1 MVIESFTFDK
11 GINLKKS
18 PLFLEDGEEVTCE
31 NFSFDHIGILEGRE
45 AKTVGV
51 LIDADEA

>member
-1 MVIESFTFDK
+1 MSIESFTFDK

-18 PLFLEDGEEVTCE
+18 PLFLEDGEVYSIQ
-31 NFSFDHIGILEGRE
+31 NFSFNHIGILEGRE

-51 LIDADEA
+51 LIDVDE